1 MKKEEIPIFADY
13 EKCRPLMLK
22 DSPEYFT
29 ASQNL
34 PYIRMADIFGISW
47 LKSPEHGS
55 RGWHEIAEIKIADE
69 KYYVIRY
76 DLKDPSGGIFGGW
89 GSWTPFRV
97 VLFGNDYAEISEHSE
112 VNGEDHIRFNEIR
125 SDESLIRWLTV
136 HRMIRSEFSDEIRCD
151 NKKLVSLYKVMYE
164 TRRELIETYRR
175 RENNYDAIPSLHD
188 YGNAT
193 FEEIIERNGD
203 LAGILRDDKVKDH
216 GNV

>member
-1 MKKEEIPIFADY
+1 MRNKQIPIFADY
-13 EKCRPLMLK
+13 EKYRPLILK

-29 ASQNL
+29 AYQPL
-34 PYIRMADIFGISW
+34 PYIKMSDIFGVSW
-47 LKSPEHGS
+47 LKSPEHSS
-55 RGWHEIAEIKIADE
+55 RDWREIAEIRTDNE
-69 KYYVIRY
+69 TYYVIRY

-97 VLFGNDYAEISEHSE
+97 VLFGKDYAEISEHSE
-112 VNGEDHIRFNEIR
+112 VNGVDHIRFDEIR

-136 HRMIRSEFSDEIRCD
+136 HRMIRSEFSDEIRRD
-151 NKKLVSLYKVMYE
+151 NEKLVSLYRALYE
-164 TRRELIETYRR
+164 ARRELNETYRK

-193 FEEIIERNGD
+193 FEEIIKRNGD
-203 LAGILRDDKVKDH
+203 LAGILRDDEVKDY